1 MPIVFRWNGY
11 RFHFFSNEGDPLEP
25 IHIHVNK
32 AEADA
37 KFWLHPEVSLAY
49 NYGFKAR
56 ELSQLAAVAEENRAA
71 IEEAWHDHFG

>member
-1 MPIVFRWNGY
+1 MPVVFRWNGY

-37 KFWLHPEVSLAY
+37 KFWLHPEVSLTY

-56 ELSQLAAVAEENRAA
+56 ELSQLAAVVEENRAA

>member
-1 MPIVFRWNGY
+1 MPVVFRWNGY

-32 AEADA
+32 GADAA

-56 ELSQLAAVAEENRAA
+56 ELSQLAAAVEANRAA